1 MIGHIPT
8 GTLPGVEISAVIHEG
23 LKISANGRPCRLAVI
38 DDQGNIVSADAQ
50 VAREAFNVAISSY
63 KQLLKGQGHIRQS
76 AKIAA

>member
-1 MIGHIPT
+1 MIGQIKT

-38 DDQGNIVSADAQ
+38 DEQGNVVSADAQ
-50 VAREAFNVAISSY
+50 VAREAFNVAVSSY